1 MPLHSVALKQLMG
14 MAECSLAILNGLADM
29 CRVRLCDSGQPSC
42 ITRPFLPVTLADG
55 LLHVLCSAALKRLT
69 GMAGR
74 SLAIYNG
81 LADLCR
87 VRLRDSE
94 QSYCGVKEASYC
106 TMRSQL
112 VMALH
117 DNNVSEITS
126 KVGIAR
132 NLLIQTV

>member
-1 MPLHSVALKQLMG
+1 MHNKTISAC
-14 MAECSLAILNGLADM
+14 ALAD
-29 CRVRLCDSGQPSC
+29 
-42 ITRPFLPVTLADG
+42 A

-94 QSYCGVKEASYC
+94 QPYCGVKEASYC

-132 NLLIQTV
+132 TLLTQTV